1 MAEVFV
7 EASHEQISTLDEPVK
22 DTLLRDLKAIGR
34 KMVVVVY
41 PPFGDDRELREW
53 DLWGPLLLCLL
64 LAIILAVKAGQD
76 QKALVFSAVF
86 LWVWLGAAVV
96 TLNAKFLGSTI
107 SFFQTVCVMGY
118 CLTPL
123 FLGALLVLVIPIF
136 FINLVIVM
144 ATMGVVLLGIPA
156 LLSWFYR
163 ASERNV
169 SSLSCRALLLLWRL
183 DDIGGFVG
191 QLVSAFTLF

>member
-1 MAEVFV
+1 
-7 EASHEQISTLDEPVK
+7 
-22 DTLLRDLKAIGR
+22 
-34 KMVVVVY
+34 MVVVVY

-144 ATMGVVLLGIPA
+144 ATWAWSCWASLRFFRGSTVPQREMLVLYPVA
-156 LLSWFYR
+156 LFFFFGAWMIL
-163 ASERNV
+163 
-169 SSLSCRALLLLWRL
+169 
-183 DDIGGFVG
+183 VG
-191 QLVSAFTLF
+191 L